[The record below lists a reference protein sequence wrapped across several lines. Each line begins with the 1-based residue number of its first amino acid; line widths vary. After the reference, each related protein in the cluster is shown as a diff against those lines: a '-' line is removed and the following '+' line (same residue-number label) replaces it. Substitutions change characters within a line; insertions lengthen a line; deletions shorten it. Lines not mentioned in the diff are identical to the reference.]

1 MSKVFTKE
9 STLTPE
15 EFKALTPEEV
25 IAFKK
30 ARFGITEE

>member
-1 MSKVFTKE
+1 MSNFTKE

-25 IAFKK
+25 LAFKK
-30 ARFGITEE
+30 AKFGITEE